1 MPRNDRLYEK
11 ASQSGFMKPELTLA
25 YSPCPN
31 DTFLFYHLIHEDIS
45 QKFSVKEELHDV
57 EKLNEYSEK
66 NKFDVTK
73 LSFFAYFHVIE
84 GYSLLNSGSALG
96 RGCGP
101 LLVKKKGKDL
111 KKVKGEKILV
121 PGLKTTANLL
131 LTVYL
136 QKDFLPTPLRYDLI
150 MDKILSEEFDLGVII
165 HEERFTYEERGLEKV
180 IDLGDYWES
189 LTGKPI
195 PLGAIA
201 VKRSTDIDLQ
211 KEFDKSLRKSLDLAY
226 QFPEKTRNY
235 ILQNSQV
242 KDENVVKSHID
253 LYVNEFTKDIGDEGK
268 DAVYALLEKAKSLGL
283 VKESKVGMFVL

>member
-1 MPRNDRLYEK
+1 
-11 ASQSGFMKPELTLA
+11 MKPELTLA

-31 DTFLFYHLIHEDIS
+31 DTFLFYHLIHENIS
-45 QKFSVKEELHDV
+45 EKFSVKEELHDV
-57 EKLNEYSEK
+57 ERLNEYSERA
-66 NKFDVTK
+66 KFDVTK

-84 GYSLLNSGSALG
+84 GYALLNSGSALG

-111 KKVKGEKILV
+111 KKITGERILV

-131 LTVYL
+131 LNVYL
-136 QKDFLPTPLRYDLI
+136 KKDFQPSPLRYDLI
-150 MDKILSEEFDLGVII
+150 MDKILRDEFDLGVII

-201 VKRSTDIDLQ
+201 VKRSTDIELQ
-211 KEFDKSLRKSLDLAY
+211 KEFDKSLKKSLALAY

-235 ILQNSQV
+235 ILENSQV
-242 KDENVVKSHID
+242 KDEAVVKSHIE

-283 VKESKVGMFVL
+283 VKENKMGMFIE

>member
-1 MPRNDRLYEK
+1 
-11 ASQSGFMKPELTLA
+11 MKPELTLA

-31 DTFLFYHLIHEDIS
+31 DTFLFYHLIHENIS
-45 QKFSVKEELHDV
+45 EKFSVKEELHDV
-57 EKLNEYSEK
+57 EKLNEYAEK
-66 NKFDVTK
+66 GKFDITK

-84 GYSLLNSGSALG
+84 GYALLNSGAALG

-111 KKVKGEKILV
+111 QKIKGEKILV

-131 LTVYL
+131 LNIYL
-136 QKDFLPTPLRYDLI
+136 EKDLQATSLRYDLI
-150 MDKILSEEFDLGVII
+150 MDKILQDEFNLGVII

-201 VKRSTDIDLQ
+201 VKRSTNTELQ

-235 ILQNSQV
+235 ILENSQV
-242 KDENVVKSHID
+242 KDEAVVKSHID

-283 VKESKVGMFVL
+283 VKENKMGMFVE

>member
-1 MPRNDRLYEK
+1 
-11 ASQSGFMKPELTLA
+11 MKPELTLA

-31 DTFLFYHLIHEDIS
+31 DTFLFYHLIHGDIS
-45 QKFSVKEELHDV
+45 GKFSVKEELHDV
-57 EKLNEYSEK
+57 EKLNQYSELG
-66 NKFDVTK
+66 KFDVTK

-84 GYSLLNSGSALG
+84 GYLLLNSGSALG

-111 KKVKGEKILV
+111 QKVKGEKILV

-131 LTVYL
+131 LNVYL

-180 IDLGDYWES
+180 VDLGDYWES

-201 VKRSTDIDLQ
+201 VKRTTDIDLQ
-211 KEFDKSLRKSLDLAY
+211 KEFDKSLRKSLELAY
-226 QFPEKTRNY
+226 QFPEKTRKY
-235 ILQNSQV
+235 ILENSQV
-242 KDENVVKSHID
+242 KDEAVVKSHID
-253 LYVNEFTKDIGDEGK
+253 LYVNEFTADIGDEGK

-283 VKESKVGMFVL
+283 VKESKLGMFV

>member
-1 MPRNDRLYEK
+1 
-11 ASQSGFMKPELTLA
+11 MKPELTLA

-31 DTFLFYHLIHEDIS
+31 DTFLFYHLIHENIS
-45 QKFSVKEELHDV
+45 EKFSVKEELHDV

-66 NKFDVTK
+66 AKFDVTK

-84 GYSLLNSGSALG
+84 GYALLNSGSALG

-111 KKVKGEKILV
+111 KKINGEKILV

-131 LTVYL
+131 LNIYL
-136 QKDFLPTPLRYDLI
+136 QKDFQPISLRYDLI
-150 MDKILSEEFDLGVII
+150 MDKILRDEFDLGVII

-180 IDLGDYWES
+180 IDLGDFWES

-201 VKRSTDIDLQ
+201 VKRSLDIDLQ
-211 KEFDKSLRKSLDLAY
+211 KEFDRSLKKSLALAY

-235 ILQNSQV
+235 ILENSQV
-242 KDENVVKSHID
+242 KDETVVKSHID

-283 VKESKVGMFVL
+283 VKENNMAMFV

>member
-31 DTFLFYHLIHEDIS
+31 DTFLFYHLIHEGIS
-45 QKFSVKEELHDV
+45 ENFSVKEELHDV
-57 EKLNEYSEK
+57 EKLNQYSELGT
-66 NKFDVTK
+66 FDVTK

-111 KKVKGEKILV
+111 QKVKGEKILV

-131 LTVYL
+131 LNVYL
-136 QKDFLPTPLRYDLI
+136 QKDFQPTALRYDLI

-180 IDLGDYWES
+180 VDLGDYWES

-201 VKRSTDIDLQ
+201 VKRTRDIDLQ
-211 KEFDKSLRKSLDLAY
+211 KEFDKSLRKSLELAY

-235 ILQNSQV
+235 ILENSQV

-283 VKESKVGMFVL
+283 VNENKLRMFV

>member
-1 MPRNDRLYEK
+1 
-11 ASQSGFMKPELTLA
+11 MKPELTLA

-31 DTFLFYHLIHEDIS
+31 DTFLFYYLIHGDIS
-45 QKFSVKEELHDV
+45 GKFSVKEELHDV
-57 EKLNEYSEK
+57 EKLNQYSELG
-66 NKFDVTK
+66 KFDVTK

-111 KKVKGEKILV
+111 QKVKGEKILV

-131 LTVYL
+131 LNVYL

-180 IDLGDYWES
+180 VDLGDYWES

-201 VKRSTDIDLQ
+201 VKRTTDIDLQ
-211 KEFDKSLRKSLDLAY
+211 KEFDKSLRKSLELAY
-226 QFPEKTRNY
+226 QFPEKTRKY
-235 ILQNSQV
+235 ILENSQV
-242 KDENVVKSHID
+242 KDEAVVKSHID
-253 LYVNEFTKDIGDEGK
+253 LYVNEFTADIGDEGK

-283 VKESKVGMFVL
+283 VKESKLGMFV